1 MKPKMS
7 AAQFEARLKARLS
20 MTNPT
25 YACSDARWH
34 QPDCEEKR
42 DPDERQRPE
51 TNKENELDTNT
62 QLEKQTLA
70 GHRFLRRSV
79 AKAAILE

>member
-7 AAQFEARLKARLS
+7 AAQFEARLKARLF

-34 QPDCEEKR
+34 QQDCEETGPSLRKR
-42 DPDERQRPE
+42 WMSHMRKTVNSLQLRQ
-51 TNKENELDTNT
+51 
-62 QLEKQTLA
+62 
-70 GHRFLRRSV
+70 
-79 AKAAILE
+79 